1 MFNYI
6 IHIINRKKIKRT
18 KIVMNINN
26 YIYIYSLNE
35 FIIWLIKVYN
45 FLFPFLEREWAINWA
60 YNLLASRVFNI
71 KTKKKLRELLFL
83 SYKLFICF

>member
-1 MFNYI
+1 
-6 IHIINRKKIKRT
+6 
-18 KIVMNINN
+18 MNINN
-26 YIYIYSLNE
+26 YIYIYIYSLNE